1 MKIAVITPV
10 KHLDGISELLSTKG
24 EIFYLE
30 EGTKFEVR
38 TFLLEHSIDTILC
51 NPNQQTYKIDEDLL
65 KDTNVSLIN
74 TCSTGM
80 NHIDIQYCINHDIKI
95 YSLTNDYELI
105 NELPSTAELAFGL
118 MLAMLRKIPT
128 ANKHVSNYNWDYTK
142 FIGRQIKDLNVGII
156 GFGRLGKLMFKYCDA
171 FGANVKIYDPYATS
185 DLDDRFRLN
194 YTCSSLRKL
203 IEHSDVI
210 SIHVHVS
217 DETKYMINKQLLGYS
232 IKKPYII
239 NTSRGEI
246 VNEDDIVTA
255 LDENLI
261 SGYATDVIEN
271 EFDNIANS
279 PIIRAM
285 NNGKNILITPHVGG
299 MTWEGQ
305 KKAYEWAINK
315 F

>member
-80 NHIDIQYCINHDIKI
+80 NHIDIQYCINRDIKI

-185 DLDDRFRLN
+185 DLDARFRLN

-232 IKKPYII
+232 IKKTYII

>member
-10 KHLDGISELLSTKG
+10 RHLNGISELLSTKG
-24 EIFYLE
+24 EIFYIE
-30 EGTKFEVR
+30 EGTKSEVR
-38 TFLLEHSIDTILC
+38 TVLLKHDIDTILC
-51 NPNQQTYKIDEDLL
+51 NPNQQTYKIDEELL
-65 KDTNVSLIN
+65 RDTKISLIN

-80 NHIDIQYCINHDIKI
+80 NHIDIQYCANHNINI

-105 NELPSTAELAFGL
+105 NELPSTAELSFGL
-118 MLAMLRKIPT
+118 MLAMLRKIPA
-128 ANKHVSNYNWDYTK
+128 ANQHVANYNWDYTK
-142 FIGRQIKDLNVGII
+142 FVGRQVKDLNIGII
-156 GFGRLGKLMFKYCDA
+156 GYGRLGKMMFKYCDA
-171 FGANVKIYDPYATS
+171 FGANVKIYDPYITS
-185 DLDDRFRLN
+185 ELDDRFRLN

-217 DETKYMINKQLLGYS
+217 DETKYMINKQILGYS
-232 IKKPYII
+232 EKKPYII

-246 VNEDDIVTA
+246 VNEDDIVSA

-261 SGYATDVIEN
+261 LGYATDVIEN
-271 EFDNIANS
+271 EFDNILNS

-285 NNGKNILITPHVGG
+285 NDGKNILITPHVGG